1 MVIRT
6 IGAAVT
12 LALAMMTSAGAAEPV
27 PRAAHPGQCSLA
39 DRTFIQSVK
48 PLYSYEDA
56 GYTAYR
62 QFRGAEVLVP
72 AQPGLTAE
80 WLDRVFTSQV
90 AAGQCDLGTS
100 KVHVQVLSAG
110 GGFSVRLSSDDEKGA
125 AEILRHTQQMLR

>member
-6 IGAAVT
+6 IGAAVA
-12 LALAMMTSAGAAEPV
+12 LALTMMTSAGAAEPV
-27 PRAAHPGQCSLA
+27 RSTADRGHCSLA

-48 PLYSYEDA
+48 PLYSNEDA

-80 WLDRVFTSQV
+80 WLERVFTSEV

-125 AEILRHTQQMLR
+125 AQILRHTQQMVK